1 MKKAFL
7 ESIFND
13 YRDKVFGFF
22 LSSLGHRELAG
33 DLTQDLFYK
42 LCQKKE
48 NLDEIRDMN
57 SYIFW
62 MAQNMV
68 IDHLRRAAHQRKYRE
83 ELVAAWKNSKSYT
96 FHQKPEI
103 EQQID
108 QEHYD
113 ELFEQ
118 LVHELTPQQKLI
130 VTLSKKDGLS
140 NRHIAQKLGLSH
152 NTVKNHLH
160 QALKTLRSELNAN
173 IDYSILLLLITA
185 ALLWFERFSDV
196 ILF

>member
-1 MKKAFL
+1 MKETFL

-42 LCQKKE
+42 LCLKE
-48 NLDEIRDMN
+48 ESLGEIRDMN
-57 SYIFW
+57 NYIFW

-68 IDHLRRAAHQRKYRE
+68 IDHLRRAAHQREYRE
-83 ELVAAWKNSKSYT
+83 MLVATWKNSNSYA

-103 EQQID
+103 EQQINA
-108 QEHYD
+108 EHYNV
-113 ELFEQ
+113 LFDQ
-118 LVHELTPQQKLI
+118 LINDLTPQQKLI
-130 VTLSKKDGLS
+130 VTLSKKEGLS
-140 NRHIAQKLGLSH
+140 NRIIAQKLGLSP

-160 QALKTLRSELNAN
+160 QALKILRTELKTNVD
-173 IDYSILLLLITA
+173 ISILILLITTW
-185 ALLWFERFSDV
+185 LCL
-196 ILF
+196 

>member
-1 MKKAFL
+1 MKETFL

-42 LCQKKE
+42 LCLKE
-48 NLDEIRDMN
+48 ESLGEIRDMN
-57 SYIFW
+57 NYIFW

-68 IDHLRRAAHQRKYRE
+68 IDHLRRAAHQREYRE
-83 ELVAAWKNSKSYT
+83 MLVATWKNSNSYA

-108 QEHYD
+108 EEHFD

-118 LVHELTPQQKLI
+118 LVRDLTPQQRLI

-140 NRHIAQKLGLSH
+140 NRRIAQKLGLSP

-160 QALKTLRSELNAN
+160 QALKVLRSGLNTN
-173 IDYSILLLLITA
+173 VDYSILLLLITA
-185 ALLWFERFSDV
+185 LLWFEELSDI